1 MPPGHGAGVGWLMTR
16 PAFECAQGR
25 MSSQDPSGSGS
36 CCLRARL
43 RPRGSAHREER
54 ERRCTE
60 MRTYERPTLTP
71 MGSFGKVTG
80 GRAVKRT
87 RAPDILHR
95 HRLIG

>member
-1 MPPGHGAGVGWLMTR
+1 
-16 PAFECAQGR
+16 
-25 MSSQDPSGSGS
+25 
-36 CCLRARL
+36 
-43 RPRGSAHREER
+43 
-54 ERRCTE
+54 

-87 RAPDILHR
+87 GPPDILHR